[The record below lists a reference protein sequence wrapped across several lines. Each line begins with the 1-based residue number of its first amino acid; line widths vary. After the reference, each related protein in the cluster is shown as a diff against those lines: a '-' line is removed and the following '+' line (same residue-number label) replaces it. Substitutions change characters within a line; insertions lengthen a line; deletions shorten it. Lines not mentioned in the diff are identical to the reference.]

1 MRTKEPSPPS
11 PFARARPLTPHSI
24 SHSDLTVSSA
34 GGYLL
39 QMLPGATEDTVE
51 KLEQS
56 VSSCPPVSEM
66 MEARMTQR
74 EVAESLCGDLG
85 LELVFQKTLGY
96 G

>member
-1 MRTKEPSPPS
+1 
-11 PFARARPLTPHSI
+11 
-24 SHSDLTVSSA
+24 
-34 GGYLL
+34 
-39 QMLPGATEDTVE
+39 MLPGATEDTVE

-85 LELVFQKTLGY
+85 LELVFQKTLGH